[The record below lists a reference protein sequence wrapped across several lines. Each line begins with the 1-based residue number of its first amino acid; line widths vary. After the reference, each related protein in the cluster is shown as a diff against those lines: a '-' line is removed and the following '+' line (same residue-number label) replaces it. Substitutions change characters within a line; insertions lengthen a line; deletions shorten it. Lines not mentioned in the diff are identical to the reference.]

1 MKSSLVM
8 TFDGLLSSDVV
19 PDDTREHLEVGDRLY
34 ITRLLDIAP
43 DVQIQA
49 GERGTVAH
57 INMTTGFVE
66 VLLDHI
72 HRGLHAWHN
81 HMWLQPF
88 GTEDIISGV
97 VCLRAVGA
105 APEPFGTEDILSHT
119 SCLDTA

>member
-1 MKSSLVM
+1 MKASLVIGS
-8 TFDGLLSSDVV
+8 DGRLSSDVV
-19 PDDTREHLEVGDRLY
+19 PPDTREHLQIGDRLY

-49 GERGTVAH
+49 GERGT
-57 INMTTGFVE
+57 IDYISPTTGFVE
-66 VLLDHI
+66 VLLDRT

-105 APEPFGTEDILSHT
+105 APEQLPPNTI
-119 SCLDTA
+119 CLNTV